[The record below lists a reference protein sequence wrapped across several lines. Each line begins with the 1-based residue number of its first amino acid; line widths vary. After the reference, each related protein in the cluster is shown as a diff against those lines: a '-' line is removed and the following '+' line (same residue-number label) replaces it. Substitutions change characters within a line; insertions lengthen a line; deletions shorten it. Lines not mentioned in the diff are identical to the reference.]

1 MNDVSTTITLIFT
14 KKRMMKALWM
24 KKKAAT
30 QKQFK
35 LVGNELPKWLEL
47 KNDFNEAKKFIDNIR
62 IDIIKVKVS

>member
-1 MNDVSTTITLIFT
+1 
-14 KKRMMKALWM
+14 MMKALWM
-24 KKKAAT
+24 KKKGAT